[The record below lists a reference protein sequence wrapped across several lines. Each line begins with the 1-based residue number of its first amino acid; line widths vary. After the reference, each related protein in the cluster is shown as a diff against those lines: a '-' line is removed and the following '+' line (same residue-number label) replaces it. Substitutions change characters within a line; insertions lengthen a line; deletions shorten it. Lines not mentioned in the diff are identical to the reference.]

1 MTLPPTLITCIYG
14 SSPDLWERDWRVA
27 YVDLQCQWELSLALA
42 PIRRTMAI
50 RWGIC
55 SAGNI
60 SHDFVVALKS
70 SCVANHKVVA
80 VGARSKESAAKFAET
95 HNIPN
100 SYGSYEEV
108 AEDPEVPWMWNI
120 WGRAWAASRCT

>member
-1 MTLPPTLITCIYG
+1 
-14 SSPDLWERDWRVA
+14 
-27 YVDLQCQWELSLALA
+27 
-42 PIRRTMAI
+42 MAI

-60 SHDFVVALKS
+60 CHDFVVALKS
-70 SCVANHKVVA
+70 SCVTNHKVVA

-108 AEDPEVPWMWNI
+108 AEDPEVPYTSECETF
-120 WGRAWAASRCT
+120 GGHSSTVLRVT